1 MNTVDRI
8 QQKINKIDF
17 SWLIPTGFGI
27 SCAMLTAGVV
37 LLLLRGFDHMENGW
51 IFSIG
56 ADLFCMAVSVML
68 SFSCVLDYKN
78 RNEHTR
84 IFVILLTVSAL
95 ALFID
100 EAAWLLQGNAALR
113 NVSLTVNVLHYVF
126 GVVLVYLFW
135 NYIRRVLKMENN
147 LMETADGILNL
158 LLIPSFL
165 LCAVNFFYPL
175 YFKIDAN
182 GFTSRTDK
190 WYISQVYICFSLLI
204 VILELL
210 MSQASKRDRFVA
222 VSFIAIPLLNQIL
235 TGLRF
240 DFSTQYAAMLVAIVL
255 IYGVLFADREKKISS
270 TETELGVAKRIQADM
285 LPNEF
290 PFLPERGEFDLFA
303 SMTPAK
309 EVGGDFYDFFM
320 IDDNH
325 LALVMADVA
334 GKGIPAA
341 LFMMSSK
348 ILIKNHAMTGESPG
362 KVLRE
367 VNNKICENNREEMF
381 VTVWLGILDLRDG
394 TLVSANA
401 GHEYPVL
408 KTPDGDFE
416 LVKSKHSFVIGG
428 MPGMKFRESEMV
440 LEPGSKLFLYTDGV
454 PEAEN
459 QNEEQY
465 GYERFLKALNS
476 KKDGTPEELL
486 DATRKSVKEFVQDY
500 IQFDDLTM
508 LCVHYTGKGKEES
521 DEGTDS

>member
-1 MNTVDRI
+1 MNIVSRV
-8 QQKINKIDF
+8 QQKIKSFDF
-17 SWLIPTGFGI
+17 SWMIPTGFGI
-27 SCAMLTAGVV
+27 SCALLTAGIVM
-37 LLLLRGFDHMENGW
+37 LMLRGFGNMENGW

-56 ADLFCMAVSVML
+56 ADLFCLAISVML
-68 SFSCVLDYKN
+68 SFSCVLNYKS

-84 IFVILLTVSAL
+84 VFVILLTVSAFS
-95 ALFID
+95 LFLD
-100 EAAWLLQGNAALR
+100 ETTWLFQGIAPLR
-113 NVSLTVNVLHYVF
+113 GINHVVYVLHYVI

-135 NYIRRVLKMENN
+135 QYIRRVLKMENS

-158 LLIPSFL
+158 LLIPSLL

-175 YFKIDAN
+175 YFTIDEN
-182 GFTSRTDK
+182 GFCSRTDK
-190 WYISQVYICFSLLI
+190 WYISQVYLCFALLI

-210 MSQASKRDRFVA
+210 MSQASKRDRMVA
-222 VSFIAIPLLNQIL
+222 ISFIAIPLVNQLL
-235 TGLRF
+235 TSF
-240 DFSTQYAAMLVAIVL
+240 TTSITTQYAAMLVAIVL
-255 IYGVLFADREKKISS
+255 IYGVLFADREKKIST

-290 PFLPERGEFDLFA
+290 PFLPERGEFDLYA
-303 SMTPAK
+303 SMNPAK

-320 IDDNH
+320 VDNDH

-348 ILIKNHAMTGESPG
+348 ILIKNHTMSGGSPG
-362 KVLRE
+362 AVLRT
-367 VNNKICENNREEMF
+367 VNNQICENNREEMF

-394 TLVSANA
+394 KLVSANA

-416 LVKSKHSFVIGG
+416 LIKGKHSFVIGG
-428 MPGMKFRESEMV
+428 MEGMKFRESEMV

-486 DATRKSVKEFVQDY
+486 EATRNSVKAFVQDHV
-500 IQFDDLTM
+500 QFDDLTM
-508 LCVHYTGKGKEES
+508 LCVHYTGERKEET
-521 DEGTDS
+521 DEGADS